1 MDSSKKIVTSALRQ
15 MKSDDDTAKDFIE
28 KVKESKD
35 TFNRVYDK
43 FYKQYQ
49 IDGKTMPE
57 WQEHF
62 KVDVPKDC
70 DVYKCKEILAK
81 LATLHHEA
89 SYYYSRSSAIDK
101 AYNSEREKEYRKEY
115 KKTVTEMTTEGKKLP
130 AAGTLSALASEKVQE
145 FDDVIYNSQLTK
157 DFWKSVIE
165 QLKYTFKV
173 VNDMTINNGYELKIA
188 GAH

>member
-1 MDSSKKIVTSALRQ
+1 MDSSKKVVASAMRQ

-28 KVKESKD
+28 RVKESKD

-62 KVDVPKDC
+62 KVVIPKDC
-70 DVYKCKEILAK
+70 DVTKCKEILSR
-81 LATLHHEA
+81 LGTLYHEA
-89 SYYYSRSSAIDK
+89 SYYYSRSNALDK

-115 KKTVTEMTTEGKKLP
+115 KRTATEMTTDGKKLP

-157 DFWKSVIE
+157 DFWNSIIKE
-165 QLKYTFKV
+165 LQYTFKL
-173 VNDMTINNGYELKIA
+173 VNDMTINNSLELKISSPS
-188 GAH
+188 